1 VSDSTANKPQTEYD
15 GRLRAALDR
24 ARDQQAER
32 FDAIDNVRALE
43 TARLE
48 LLADDLEPVFSDI
61 PERNDLFVCR
71 VVPGDPP
78 RLWIDMLSYV
88 AIGDDGHT
96 YKFIETGRNGRKTL
110 AESSE
115 ISEISTHIT
124 SYIAHRVID
133 RERAG
138 AVPPESAP
146 QGTGKSFT
154 GSAILFA
161 WVCGFVVGALALL
174 IAGLIFYGAS

>member
-1 VSDSTANKPQTEYD
+1 MSDSTANKPQTEYD

-24 ARDQQAER
+24 ARDQQADR

-43 TARLE
+43 TARLQM
-48 LLADDLEPVFSDI
+48 LADDLEPVFSDI

-88 AIGDDGHT
+88 AVGDDGHT
-96 YKFIETGRNGRKTL
+96 YRFIETGRNGRKTL
-110 AESSE
+110 AESAE
-115 ISEISTHIT
+115 ISEISPHIT

-138 AVPPESAP
+138 SALP
-146 QGTGKSFT
+146 SSDENGGGKSFT

-174 IAGLIFYGAS
+174 IAGLFYFGPS

>member
-1 VSDSTANKPQTEYD
+1 MSDSTANKPQTEYD

-24 ARDQQAER
+24 ARDQQADR

-43 TARLE
+43 TARLQM
-48 LLADDLEPVFSDI
+48 LADDLEPVFSDI

-88 AIGDDGHT
+88 AVGDDGHT
-96 YKFIETGRNGRKTL
+96 YRFIETGRNGRKTL
-110 AESSE
+110 AESAE
-115 ISEISTHIT
+115 ISEISPHIT

-138 AVPPESAP
+138 SALP
-146 QGTGKSFT
+146 SSDANGGGKSFT

-174 IAGLIFYGAS
+174 IAGLFYFGSS